1 MRDTVTK
8 LRGNLVRR
16 TVLLAVLLVTV
27 GTAGACSGGAAEA
40 EAPTAE
46 YVSTIPKP
54 DSAQATEL
62 VATLAVID
70 PALGEDAD
78 QTVSRS
84 RSQCESIL
92 ADAAGALAGDRSL
105 VELVQYRFTGSIA
118 YNDDQA
124 KAINDVI
131 AGSPWCVAG

>member
-1 MRDTVTK
+1 M
-8 LRGNLVRR
+8 RR
-16 TVLLAVLLVTV
+16 TVLLAALLTTV
-27 GTAGACSGGAAEA
+27 GAVSACSGGAAEA
-40 EAPTAE
+40 EAPAAE

-54 DSAQATEL
+54 DAEQAAEL

-92 ADAAGALAGDRSL
+92 ADAAGTLAGDRSL
-105 VELVQYRFTGSIA
+105 VELVQYRFTGSIT

-124 KAINDVI
+124 QAINDVI
-131 AGSPWCVAG
+131 AGSAWCVAS